1 MADLNAK
8 VLVVGGGPGG
18 YVCAIRAGQLGLDV
32 VLVEQG
38 GRAGGLGGTCLNV
51 GCIPSKALIHA
62 ADAFHRAVEQSVKAP
77 FGLKVERPAIDLART
92 VEWKDGVVGRLTG
105 GVAALLKRH
114 KVRILQGRAVMEDGK
129 TARVETDTGI
139 DTVRAEHVVLATGS
153 VPAALPALPFGG
165 KVISSTEA
173 LSLASVPQR
182 LAVVGGGYI
191 GLELGMAY
199 AKLGA
204 KVTVVEAED
213 RLLPAY
219 DAELVRPVVRRL
231 RTLGVEVLTGA
242 RAAGLSEGGSSDAG
256 DALLVDA
263 GGSGRRSLPADLVL
277 VATGRRA
284 RLQGFGLEQL
294 DLAMNGPF
302 VQIDERC
309 ATSMRNVWA
318 VGDLTGEP
326 MLAHRAMAQGVVV
339 AERIAGQRSV
349 FDGAVIPAVCF
360 TDPEIVTVGLS
371 PDEARKAG
379 REVLTAQ
386 FPFAAN
392 GRALTMAAEEGFV
405 RVTARA
411 DNHLVVGIAAVGSG
425 VSELAGEFSLA
436 LEMGARLE
444 DIGGTIH
451 AHPTLGEAFHEASLR
466 ALGEALHI

>member
-1 MADLNAK
+1 MADINAK

-18 YVCAIRAGQLGLDV
+18 YVTAIRAGQLGLDV
-32 VLVEQG
+32 VLAEQG
-38 GRAGGLGGTCLNV
+38 GRNGGLGGTCLNV

-62 ADAFHRAVEQSVKAP
+62 ADAFHRAVEQSRAAP
-77 FGLKVERPAIDLART
+77 LGIKVERPTIDFLRT
-92 VEWKDGVVGRLTG
+92 VEWKDGVVGRLTS
-105 GVAALLKRH
+105 GVGALLKRH
-114 KVRILQGRAVMEDGK
+114 RVKILEGRAEMIDGK
-129 TARVETDTGI
+129 SCRIETDTGPQV
-139 DTVRAEHVVLATGS
+139 VRAEHVVLATGS
-153 VPAALPALPFGG
+153 VAASLANLPFGG

-173 LSLASVPQR
+173 LSLARVPER

-204 KVTVVEAED
+204 KVTVIEALD
-213 RLLPAY
+213 RILPIY
-219 DAELVRPVVRRL
+219 DAELVLPVARRL
-231 RTLGVEVLTGA
+231 KALGVGALTGT
-242 RAAGLSEGGSSDAG
+242 RAAGLSDDGLALDGG
-256 DALLVDA
+256 
-263 GGSGRRSLPADLVL
+263 RSIAADKIL

-284 RLQGFGLEQL
+284 RLDGFGLERL
-294 DLAMNGPF
+294 DLTMNGPF

-309 ATSMRNVWA
+309 STSMRNVWA

-339 AERIAGQRSV
+339 AEIIAGHRRV
-349 FDGAVIPAVCF
+349 FDGGVIPAVCF

-371 PDEARKAG
+371 PEEARKAG

-386 FPFAAN
+386 FPFQAN
-392 GRALTMAAEEGFV
+392 GRALSMAAEEGFV

-411 DNHLVVGIAAVGSG
+411 DNHLVLGIAAVGAG
-425 VSELAGEFSLA
+425 VSELAGEFGLA

>member
-1 MADLNAK
+1 MADINAK

-18 YVCAIRAGQLGLDV
+18 YVTAIRAGQLGLDV

-38 GRAGGLGGTCLNV
+38 GRDGGLGGTCLNV

-62 ADAFHRAVEQSVKAP
+62 ADAFHHAVEQSRTAP
-77 FGLKVERPAIDLART
+77 LGIKVERPTIDFLRT
-92 VEWKDGVVGRLTG
+92 IEWKDGVVGRLTS
-105 GVAALLKRH
+105 GVGALLKRH
-114 KVRILQGRAVMEDGK
+114 QVKILQGRAEMIDGK
-129 TARVETDTGI
+129 SCRIETDTGPQA
-139 DTVRAEHVVLATGS
+139 VRAEHVVLATGS
-153 VPAALPALPFGG
+153 TAASLPNLPFGG

-173 LSLASVPQR
+173 LSLARVPER
-182 LAVVGGGYI
+182 LAVVGAGYI

-199 AKLGA
+199 AKLGS
-204 KVTVVEAED
+204 KVTVIEALD
-213 RLLPAY
+213 RILPIY
-219 DAELVRPVVRRL
+219 DAELVRPVARRL
-231 RTLGVEVLTGA
+231 KALGVDVLTST
-242 RAAGLSEGGSSDAG
+242 RAAGLSDDGLALEGG
-256 DALLVDA
+256 
-263 GGSGRRSLPADLVL
+263 RSIAADKIL

-284 RLQGFGLEQL
+284 RLDGFGLERL
-294 DLAMNGPF
+294 DLTMNGPF
-302 VQIDERC
+302 AQIDERC

-339 AERIAGQRSV
+339 AEIIAGHRRV
-349 FDGAVIPAVCF
+349 FDGGVIPAVCF

-371 PDEARKAG
+371 PEEARKAG
-379 REVLTAQ
+379 REVHTAQ
-386 FPFAAN
+386 FPFQAN
-392 GRALTMAAEEGFV
+392 GRALSMAAEDGFV

-411 DNHLVVGIAAVGSG
+411 DNHLVLGIAAVGVG
-425 VSELAGEFSLA
+425 VSELSGAFGLA